1 MNNPPIISRSA
12 RTDLH
17 AGRAYFE
24 SLRNGLGRSFVREV
38 FTAVNSIQTMPSAF
52 GTLDGEH
59 RAIGTKRFGSV
70 VCYKLNG
77 DEVEIVANLHG
88 GRSEDYV
95 SSRLG

>member
-1 MNNPPIISRSA
+1 
-12 RTDLH
+12 
-17 AGRAYFE
+17 
-24 SLRNGLGRSFVREV
+24 
-38 FTAVNSIQTMPSAF
+38 MPSAF

-70 VCYKLNG
+70 VYYKLNG